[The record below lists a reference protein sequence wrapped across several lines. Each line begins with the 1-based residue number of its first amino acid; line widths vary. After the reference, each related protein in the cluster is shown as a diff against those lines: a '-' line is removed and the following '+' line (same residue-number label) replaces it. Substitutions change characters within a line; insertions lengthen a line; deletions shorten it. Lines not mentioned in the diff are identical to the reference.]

1 MSKRHRPASA
11 TQSADSRRK
20 RRARPTP
27 KWLAQTQDLDEVAK
41 SRCLL
46 VLSVLSGEKPVT
58 DAIEEAQISRQ
69 LYYLLEER
77 ALRGMLSALAPGAS
91 ADATSAGHGWARRMA
106 DLEARLRRSE
116 QQKRRSE
123 RLLLLTR
130 KVVRARPVTG
140 AGRPRVSPSSTSGGR
155 RPSPSSKKVTKPT
168 ATSASPST
176 PTPAGEDAR

>member
-1 MSKRHRPASA
+1 M
-11 TQSADSRRK
+11 
-20 RRARPTP
+20 
-27 KWLAQTQDLDEVAK
+27 
-41 SRCLL
+41 

-91 ADATSAGHGWARRMA
+91 ADATSAGHGWVKRMA
-106 DLEARLRRSE
+106 EMEAQLRRSE

-130 KVVRARPVTG
+130 KVVRSRAVTTT
-140 AGRPRVSPSSTSGGR
+140 GRRRVSRSSTSGGR
-155 RPSPSSKKVTKPT
+155 RPSPSSKKATKPA
-168 ATSASPST
+168 ATGASAST
-176 PTPAGEDAR
+176 PTLAGEDGR